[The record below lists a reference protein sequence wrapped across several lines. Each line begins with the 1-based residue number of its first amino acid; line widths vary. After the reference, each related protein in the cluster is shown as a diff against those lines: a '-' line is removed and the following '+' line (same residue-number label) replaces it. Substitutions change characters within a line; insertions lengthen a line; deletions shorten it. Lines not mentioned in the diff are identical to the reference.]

1 MAHQIFNQI
10 QKVKSAASKLE
21 GANKIHGTSDY
32 SGLQR
37 HNLNYEVKKLRQVIS
52 DAQREHA
59 EAFCSAD
66 VYPEYKAIDLMRM
79 GY

>member
-21 GANKIHGTSDY
+21 GVNKIFGTSDY
-32 SGLQR
+32 SGLMR
-37 HNLNYEVKKLRQVIS
+37 HNLNYEVKKLRNVID
-52 DAQREHA
+52 DARREHGQG
-59 EAFCSAD
+59 FQPD
-66 VYPEYKAIDLMRM
+66 GYKFYSAIDLMEM